1 MVEIKV
7 GKRTI
12 EVQAGSNLREELLKA
27 GFRLDS
33 PCGGRGSCG
42 KCKVH
47 VEGKA
52 APPSEEERALL
63 GADLAAGLRLACRVT
78 VEHPL
83 QVRLP
88 DLIEQ
93 VKVERTSFAASSKLG
108 AAVDI
113 GTTTV
118 AGYLLDL
125 ETSRVLATA
134 SCRNPQADFGADV
147 ISRLAYALEGS
158 LDKLTAVI
166 RRAVAELLV
175 GLAGEERLEVLSHL
189 VLVGNSAM
197 HHLWWGLDPK
207 SLAVA
212 PYKPV
217 SVLPKEEEAKRLG
230 LPLPKASVYFL
241 PLVAGFVGADTVAAA
256 LATGITEGSGT
267 RLMVDIGTNGELV
280 LATGTELYTCATAA
294 GPALEGAEISCGMR
308 GEPGAIEAVKLGER
322 VEYKVIG
329 DVEPVG
335 ICGSG
340 LVDLL
345 AELVRTGLVDSTGR
359 LLTREEFLAQGGS
372 QSLASLLTED
382 SFQVTESV
390 SITGG
395 DVRKLQ
401 LAKGAIRA
409 GMETLLSEAGLKA
422 EKLDEI
428 ILAGAFGSFLN
439 PNSAIGAGLLPPVDV
454 KKVHAA
460 GNAAGEGAKLVLLD
474 PKAKAKAEEIAQRL
488 NYIELATRADFQT
501 RFMEAM
507 LF

>member
-147 ISRLAYALEGS
+147 ISRLAYALEGG

-175 GLAGEERLEVLSHL
+175 GLAGEKGSRFVPRACGQLCHHHL
-189 VLVGNSAM
+189 V
-197 HHLWWGLDPK
+197 GLDPK

-217 SVLPKEEEAKRLG
+217 SVLPKKRKRKVG
-230 LPLPKASVYFL
+230 LA
-241 PLVAGFVGADTVAAA
+241 
-256 LATGITEGSGT
+256 
-267 RLMVDIGTNGELV
+267 
-280 LATGTELYTCATAA
+280 
-294 GPALEGAEISCGMR
+294 PA
-308 GEPGAIEAVKLGER
+308 
-322 VEYKVIG
+322 
-329 DVEPVG
+329 
-335 ICGSG
+335 
-340 LVDLL
+340 
-345 AELVRTGLVDSTGR
+345 
-359 LLTREEFLAQGGS
+359 
-372 QSLASLLTED
+372 
-382 SFQVTESV
+382 
-390 SITGG
+390 
-395 DVRKLQ
+395 
-401 LAKGAIRA
+401 
-409 GMETLLSEAGLKA
+409 
-422 EKLDEI
+422 
-428 ILAGAFGSFLN
+428 
-439 PNSAIGAGLLPPVDV
+439 
-454 KKVHAA
+454 
-460 GNAAGEGAKLVLLD
+460 
-474 PKAKAKAEEIAQRL
+474 
-488 NYIELATRADFQT
+488 
-501 RFMEAM
+501 
-507 LF
+507 